1 MQPSAGPHFP
11 YKTKNYD
18 IDAKEKNIIVN
29 RELVLESIIELDV
42 VQISAEK
49 LSMSLNSKTKIETFS

>member
-42 VQISAEK
+42 VQFRLK
-49 LSMSLNSKTKIETFS
+49 N